1 MVTMLPGEDL
11 QWEQVSLFVMPGLV
25 LTFQET
31 REDCLEPLR
40 DRIRMGRPMI
50 RSSGADYLAMMVID
64 ALVDGYFPVLEYY
77 GDRIDSHEDGVLE
90 TDDQGTEMLRDLY
103 GMKRNLAAFRRA
115 AWPLREALGQL
126 YRGSSPIV
134 THDARLHLRD
144 TLDHIMQLVEVNE
157 GYRELTTSLVDLHL
171 SIVGQK
177 TNDVMRVLTV
187 VSTIFIPLTFIA
199 GVYGMNFD
207 QSQPMN
213 LPELRSPYG
222 YLGFLAFCT
231 LTGAALLVLFRRL
244 GWLGGTR

>member
-1 MVTMLPGEDL
+1 MLHGEDL

-31 REDCLEPLR
+31 QQDCFEPLR

-77 GDRIDSHEDGVLE
+77 GDLIDQHEDRVLG
-90 TDDQGTEMLRDLY
+90 TDGQGTDMLRDLY
-103 GMKRNLAAFRRA
+103 ATKRNLAGFRRA

-126 YRGSSPIV
+126 HRGNSSIV
-134 THDARLHLRD
+134 AHDARLHLRD
-144 TLDHIMQLVEVNE
+144 TLDHIMQVVDVNE
-157 GYRELTTSLVDLHL
+157 SYRELTTSLMDLRL

-207 QSQPMN
+207 QSHPLN

-222 YLGFLAFCT
+222 YPGFLAAC
-231 LTGAALLVLFRRL
+231 LVIGGLLLLLFRRL
-244 GWLGGTR
+244 GWLGGGR